1 MAYIMRDTWY
11 IVCPALLIPKR
22 VGRVTFFNKMIKQ
35 SEVLY
40 GKSIGRVD
48 LAWDGPGDPFAV
60 VPRLL
65 NLDLG
70 PLA

>member
-1 MAYIMRDTWY
+1 MCDTWY
-11 IVCPALLIPKR
+11 IVCPALLVPKR
-22 VGRVTFFNKMIKQ
+22 VRRMTFLNKMIKQ
-35 SEVLY
+35 SKVLY
-40 GKSIGRVD
+40 RKSIGRVD
-48 LAWDGPGDPFAV
+48 LARDGPGDPFAV